1 MQKADYTNRILDSC
15 ALAVVRAPKKRVVEV
30 AEGIYKGGIP
40 VMEISFTN
48 NDALEAM
55 DMVHEKLGD
64 KVLIGG
70 GTILDATTARLAIQH
85 GAGFIYSPAFDQG
98 VAEMANLYQVP
109 YAAGCTTVTEA
120 LTALKAGV
128 TFVKMFPYVGII
140 GPSVIKTIKTP
151 TPWMPML
158 ESGAVNA
165 GNVGEWLDAGAE
177 VLGIGGALNKGSV
190 DDIAKNATEIRK
202 AIDTW
207 REQH

>member
-1 MQKADYTNRILDSC
+1 MQKADYTNKILDSC
-15 ALAVVRAPKKRVVEV
+15 ALAVVRAPKERVVEV

-55 DMVHEKLGD
+55 DMVHEKLGN

-85 GAGFIYSPAFDQG
+85 GAGFIYSPAFDQD

-128 TFVKMFPYVGII
+128 TFVKMFPYAGII

>member
-1 MQKADYTNRILDSC
+1 MQKADYTNKILDSC
-15 ALAVVRAPKKRVVEV
+15 ALAVVRAPKERVVEV

-55 DMVHEKLGD
+55 DMVHEKLGN

-85 GAGFIYSPAFDQG
+85 GAGFIYSPAFEQG

-109 YAAGCTTVTEA
+109 YAAGCTTITEA
-120 LTALKAGV
+120 MTALKAGV
-128 TFVKMFPYVGII
+128 TFVKMFPYAGII

-207 REQH
+207 LEQH